1 MSTYYP
7 IEFLPENPDLG
18 KPTNRNYFRNNLPYQ
33 ETSDNTSSTETNV
46 IANLGRETTFLESS
60 LNNKKVTNK
69 YENSIPKEETK
80 NNNTLGTNK
89 TKNRITRVNID
100 SRLRNIQ
107 PKHILD
113 SKLNNLQNCLF
124 FIYKSNIIYVYHPN
138 HGYAV
143 EDKIIME
150 YATSTNIKIKN
161 GIFFEKG
168 SIYAKIYH
176 PNHHM
181 IDGYSYTIQISNV
194 IGNIQSG
201 TYLLNYPVNL
211 INKTHSV
218 YFRRTPT
225 DPFDPNNYYIKLDI
239 EAEIE
244 FTYQYSFNLQFLH
257 IKSIPLNQINADYPI
272 SPDRMNGFHIINNV
286 INNNFYTIQVTQL
299 ADSSTLSTY
308 DTAFF
313 NSSPTTGNGGNIM
326 IIKIL
331 DTISGYP
338 DNNKYQIN
346 LQRNFYHVKQI
357 NLLNTIFPIT
367 QKLINTSNN
376 MLYWQNLSDGDT
388 IYSITVPPGNYGLSE
403 LETQLTTLING
414 VIRPSI
420 DSTQLINNTYTY
432 NYNKVVVSLNSIKN
446 TASLQ
451 FYQFVILTDAIFISK
466 LVYQDGFTRIIVN
479 YTNHN
484 LIAGN
489 TITFSNVLGT
499 DGIPEK
505 YLNGDFDI
513 EEIID
518 ANTFTIKLDR
528 FNLDT
533 SENTNGGKAI
543 NVLVP
548 IKSRLLFNVSNT
560 LGNILGF
567 NNVGDSNSITSYN
580 YVINNYDNYEIDINE
595 NSVGIITAPRQNTRI
610 LNVNPN
616 NYILMLA
623 DVPFNDQLNL
633 FDTGTFAFAKIYLAG
648 ELNNFVYDQFIQM
661 GCTFQEP
668 LSTLSIITFTF
679 TGPDGN
685 LYDFNNVE
693 HSFTIE
699 IIEQLDELSIVGIET
714 G

>member
-33 ETSDNTSSTETNV
+33 ESSDNTNSSDADV
-46 IANLGRETTFLESS
+46 LAKFGRETTFLESS
-60 LNNKKVTNK
+60 LNNNKVTNK
-69 YENSIPKEETK
+69 YENSISKEETK
-80 NNNTLGTNK
+80 NTSGKNK
-89 TKNRITRVNID
+89 TKNRVTRVNID

-124 FIYKSNIIYVYHPN
+124 FTYNSNIIYVYHPN

-150 YATSTNIKIKN
+150 YATSTNIKVKN

-168 SIYAKIYH
+168 SIYAKIFH
-176 PNHHM
+176 PNHNM
-181 IDGYSYTIQISNV
+181 VDGYSYIIQISNV
-194 IGNIQSG
+194 VGNIQSG

-211 INKTHSV
+211 INKTHPV
-218 YFRRTPT
+218 YFRRTST

-239 EAEIE
+239 QAEVE
-244 FTYQYSFNLQFLH
+244 FTYQYSYNLQFLH

-272 SPDRMNGFHIINNV
+272 SPDRINGFHIIDNV

-308 DTAFF
+308 DTTFF

-326 IIKIL
+326 VIKIL

-376 MLYWQNLSDGDT
+376 MLYWQNLSDGDI
-388 IYSITVPPGNYGLSE
+388 IYSITVPPGNYSLSE
-403 LETQLTTLING
+403 LETQLTTLINN

-420 DSTQLINNTYTY
+420 DSTKLINSIYTY
-432 NYNKVVVSLNSIKN
+432 NYNKVVVSLNSIQN

-451 FYQFVILTDAIFISK
+451 FFQNVILSDAIFISK
-466 LVYQDGFTRIIVN
+466 LVYEDGFTRIIVN

-484 LIAGN
+484 LIVGN

-505 YLNGDFDI
+505 YLNGNFNI

-518 ANTFTIKLDR
+518 ANTFTIKLNR
-528 FNLDT
+528 FNSDG

-543 NVLVP
+543 NILVP

-560 LGNILGF
+560 LGNVLGF

-580 YVINNYDNYEIDINE
+580 YVINNYDNYEIDVDE
-595 NSVGIITAPRQNTRI
+595 NSVGIVTAPRQNTRI

-633 FDTGTFAFAKIYLAG
+633 FNTSTFAFAKIYLAG

-668 LSTLSIITFTF
+668 LATLSTITFTF
-679 TGPDGN
+679 NGPDGN

-699 IIEQLDELSIVGIET
+699 IVEQLDELNIVGMET

>member
-7 IEFLPENPDLG
+7 IEFLPENPNLG

-33 ETSDNTSSTETNV
+33 ESSDNTNSTETEV

-60 LNNKKVTNK
+60 LNNNKVTNK
-69 YENSIPKEETK
+69 HENSVSKEETK
-80 NNNTLGTNK
+80 NISGTNK
-89 TKNRITRVNID
+89 IKNRITRVNID

-124 FIYKSNIIYVYHPN
+124 FTYNSNIIYVYHPN

-176 PNHHM
+176 PNHNM

-211 INKTHSV
+211 INKTHPV
-218 YFRRTPT
+218 YFRRTST
-225 DPFDPNNYYIKLDI
+225 DPFDSNNYYIKLDI
-239 EAEIE
+239 KAEIE
-244 FTYQYSFNLQFLH
+244 FTYKYSFNLQFLH
-257 IKSIPLNQINADYPI
+257 IKSIPLNQINANYPI
-272 SPDRMNGFHIINNV
+272 SPDRMNGFHIIDNV

-308 DTAFF
+308 DTVFF
-313 NSSPTTGNGGNIM
+313 NSSLTTGLGGNIM
-326 IIKIL
+326 VIKIL

-357 NLLNTIFPIT
+357 NLLNAIFPIT

-388 IYSITVPPGNYGLSE
+388 IYSITIPHGNYNLSD
-403 LETQLTTLING
+403 LETQITTLINN
-414 VIRPSI
+414 VIRPNI

-432 NYNKVVVSLNSIKN
+432 NYNKVVVTLNSIKN
-446 TASLQ
+446 TASFQ
-451 FYQFVILTDAIFISK
+451 FYQNVILTDAIFISK
-466 LVYQDGFTRIIVN
+466 LVYQDGFTRVIVN

-484 LIAGN
+484 LISGN

-505 YLNGDFDI
+505 YLNGNFNI
-513 EEIID
+513 ENIID
-518 ANTFTIKLDR
+518 QNTFTIKLDR
-528 FNLDT
+528 FNSDNST
-533 SENTNGGKAI
+533 NTNGGKAI
-543 NVLVP
+543 NILVP

-567 NNVGDSNSITSYN
+567 NNVGDSNSVTSYN
-580 YVINNYDNYEIDINE
+580 YVINNYDNYEIDIDE
-595 NSVGIITAPRQNTRI
+595 NSVGIITASRQNTRI
-610 LNVNPN
+610 LNLNPN

-648 ELNNFVYDQFIQM
+648 ELNNFVYDQFVQM

-668 LSTLSIITFTF
+668 LSTLSTITFTF
-679 TGPDGN
+679 NGPDGN

-699 IIEQLDELSIVGIET
+699 IVEQLDELNIVGMET